1 MGLCIGFNSKEKK
14 QVLVFFQDLLCMLM
28 YTHVADRKVSANPSG
43 QREGEWVAGRGNVKE
58 EVMLNSV

>member
-43 QREGEWVAGRGNVKE
+43 KREGE
-58 EVMLNSV
+58 